1 MSANIRE
8 LFEETPRPGPL
19 PTFPFPNDHPFAI
32 RWKDS
37 PGLPVPVGVGPLST
51 YHEHIQIPY
60 PGEPGA
66 PPPWTPVSPSWEGPP
81 TPTPA
86 DYVDCT
92 DSTPPEPLSPLPAP
106 CHPPMKTYTS
116 RKERGLAPLIP
127 PDPQVTDVNWLESAP
142 CFPTDSRRNL
152 REERCGRSNK

>member
-51 YHEHIQIPY
+51 YHEHIQIPF

-66 PPPWTPVSPSWEGPP
+66 PPPCIGYRTISFSVKIQSPFLCSEMAQLDHLGYFMQHLKKQNG
-81 TPTPA
+81 
-86 DYVDCT
+86 DF
-92 DSTPPEPLSPLPAP
+92 LF
-106 CHPPMKTYTS
+106 
-116 RKERGLAPLIP
+116 
-127 PDPQVTDVNWLESAP
+127 QV
-142 CFPTDSRRNL
+142 
-152 REERCGRSNK
+152 